1 MKKLSEVPF
10 ISISNENLM
19 AAADMLDR
27 EQMGELMEMI
37 IDAVLNDGQ
46 PSSDNKCVNGVF
58 KQFMAVI
65 ERKAKGYAK
74 RVEPLEKVN
83 EERKKQQE
91 EPQVS
96 TFTEPTTTQPVETNS
111 KVEDESFNK
120 FLEHFHKIEVK
131 FGRYEMELKLKD
143 LCDKEDYDFNWVRG
157 RYYNKYPIKNEVY
170 V

>member
-96 TFTEPTTTQPVETNS
+96 TFTEPTTTQPVE
-111 KVEDESFNK
+111 
-120 FLEHFHKIEVK
+120 
-131 FGRYEMELKLKD
+131 
-143 LCDKEDYDFNWVRG
+143 DYDPTYDDCLETLKQIMVDEGDYKMEAQANRYAKLYGYSVKEMCTRIRG
-157 RYYNKYPIKNEVY
+157 H
-170 V
+170 